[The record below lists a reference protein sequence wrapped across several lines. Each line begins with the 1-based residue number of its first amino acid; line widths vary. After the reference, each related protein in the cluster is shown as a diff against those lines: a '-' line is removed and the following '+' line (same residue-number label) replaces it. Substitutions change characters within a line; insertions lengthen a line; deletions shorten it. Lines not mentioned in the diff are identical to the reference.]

1 LETHPPPTR
10 IARKIVSNW
19 LRGPAT
25 VNTDCSLR
33 SGRMSSNGPAKRTA
47 KDDPPTSADAREKGA
62 TPTGHGAK
70 SPAVREAAILAL
82 LTEKSIQRAAE
93 WCRVNERTLRR
104 WLTED
109 AAFLAEYDH
118 ARQALHRAGMAR
130 VQALTGK
137 GVETLEELVDAKE
150 FRAVRLGA
158 ARTVIELGI
167 HQHDTE
173 IILRKLEDLEA
184 AHQRGR
190 R

>member
-1 LETHPPPTR
+1 
-10 IARKIVSNW
+10 
-19 LRGPAT
+19 
-25 VNTDCSLR
+25 
-33 SGRMSSNGPAKRTA
+33 
-47 KDDPPTSADAREKGA
+47 
-62 TPTGHGAK
+62 
-70 SPAVREAAILAL
+70 
-82 LTEKSIQRAAE
+82 
-93 WCRVNERTLRR
+93 
-104 WLTED
+104 
-109 AAFLAEYDH
+109 
-118 ARQALHRAGMAR
+118 MAR

>member
-1 LETHPPPTR
+1 M
-10 IARKIVSNW
+10 VFW

-25 VNTDCSLR
+25 VNTDRSLR
-33 SGRMSSNGPAKRTA
+33 SGRMSGSGLAKRMA
-47 KDDPPTSADAREKGA
+47 KDDPQTSADAREKGA
-62 TPTGHGAK
+62 TPNGHGAK
-70 SPAVREAAILAL
+70 SDAVREAAIQAL

-93 WCRVNERTLRR
+93 RCRVNERTLRR
-104 WLTED
+104 WLTDD
-109 AAFLAEYDH
+109 AAFMAEYDH

-137 GVETLEELVDAKE
+137 GVETLEELLDAKK
-150 FRAVRLGA
+150 FPAVRLGA
-158 ARTVIELGI
+158 ARTVVELGI

-173 IILRKLEDLEA
+173 TILRKLEDLEA

>member
-1 LETHPPPTR
+1 MTEKDHPQ
-10 IARKIVSNW
+10 
-19 LRGPAT
+19 
-25 VNTDCSLR
+25 
-33 SGRMSSNGPAKRTA
+33 
-47 KDDPPTSADAREKGA
+47 TSVDAPERGA

-70 SPAVREAAILAL
+70 SDAVREAAIRAL

-93 WCRVNERTLRR
+93 RCRVNERTLRR
-104 WLTED
+104 WLTAD
-109 AAFLAEYDH
+109 AAFMAEYDH
-118 ARQALHRAGMAR
+118 AWQALHRAGMAR

-137 GVETLEELVDAKE
+137 GVAPLEELLDAKE
-150 FRAVRLGA
+150 FPAVRLGA
-158 ARTVIELGI
+158 ARTVVELGI